1 MGKTF
6 LWFLI
11 IIVVGYGILFGVRC
25 IKVKL
30 DYSNLKA
37 EAESLFSPNSS
48 TPYDRVPGRLLEM
61 AEKQKIPLKEEN
73 IDVYIDDWEGI
84 RVITFNYVDS
94 VPVLNYKTVFFNF
107 SFADTVFYKSR
118 K

>member
-1 MGKTF
+1 MGKIV

-11 IIVVGYGILFGVRC
+11 IIVLGYGIVFGVRC

-30 DYSNLKA
+30 DYSNLKS
-37 EAESLFSPNSS
+37 EAQELLGPNSN
-48 TPYDRVPGRLLEM
+48 TPYSRVPIRLLEM
-61 AEKQKIPLKEEN
+61 AEEQKIPLKEEN
-73 IDVYIDDWEGI
+73 IDVYIDDWNGI

-107 SFADTVFYKSR
+107 SFADTVFYESR